1 MSCLW
6 FQVAGRVCEP
16 HWGTKT
22 AGWKNSKK
30 GGEVGAAMSPWSQG
44 VCPQGPRPAEE
55 QSSQWLLRFALI
67 LTICGAMC
75 YFTINHITRAYK
87 CTPFNL
93 HFLVM
98 LVSKVAFQHF
108 QELDDHISYVATK
121 VCHLGDQLEG
131 VNTPRQ
137 RAVEAQRLM
146 TYFNEFLD
154 GELRSDVFYNPDK
167 VRFTKRTTF
176 KPQMMQMTTITC
188 RAIFS

>member
-1 MSCLW
+1 
-6 FQVAGRVCEP
+6 
-16 HWGTKT
+16 
-22 AGWKNSKK
+22 
-30 GGEVGAAMSPWSQG
+30 
-44 VCPQGPRPAEE
+44 
-55 QSSQWLLRFALI
+55 
-67 LTICGAMC
+67 MC
-75 YFTINHITRAYK
+75 YFTMNYITRAYK

-108 QELDDHISYVATK
+108 QELDEHISYVATK

-154 GELRSDVFYNPDK
+154 GELRSDVFNNPDK
-167 VRFTKRTTF
+167 VRFRET
-176 KPQMMQMTTITC
+176 
-188 RAIFS
+188 A

>member
-1 MSCLW
+1 MCFAACSSLISCLW
-6 FQVAGRVCEP
+6 FQVAGRVCKP

-22 AGWKNSKK
+22 AGWKDPKE
-30 GGEVGAAMSPWSQG
+30 GGEVGAAMPPWSQG
-44 VCPQGPRPAEE
+44 VCSQGPRPAEE
-55 QSSQWLLRFALI
+55 QPSQWPLHFCIYFNTSKGKGLW
-67 LTICGAMC
+67 TIWVTLC
-75 YFTINHITRAYK
+75 YFTISYMY
-87 CTPFNL
+87 NL

-108 QELDDHISYVATK
+108 QELDEHISYVATK

-154 GELRSDVFYNPDK
+154 GELRSDVFNNPDK
-167 VRFTKRTTF
+167 VGFR
-176 KPQMMQMTTITC
+176 
-188 RAIFS
+188 

>member
-1 MSCLW
+1 
-6 FQVAGRVCEP
+6 
-16 HWGTKT
+16 
-22 AGWKNSKK
+22 
-30 GGEVGAAMSPWSQG
+30 
-44 VCPQGPRPAEE
+44 
-55 QSSQWLLRFALI
+55 
-67 LTICGAMC
+67 MC
-75 YFTINHITRAYK
+75 YFTMNYITRAYK

-108 QELDDHISYVATK
+108 QELDEHISYVATK

-154 GELRSDVFYNPDK
+154 GELRSDVFNNPDK
-167 VRFTKRTTF
+167 VRFR
-176 KPQMMQMTTITC
+176 
-188 RAIFS
+188 